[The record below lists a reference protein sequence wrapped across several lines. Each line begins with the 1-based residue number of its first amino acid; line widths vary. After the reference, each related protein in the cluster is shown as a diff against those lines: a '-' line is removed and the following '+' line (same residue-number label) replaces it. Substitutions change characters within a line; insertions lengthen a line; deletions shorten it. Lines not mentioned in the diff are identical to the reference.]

1 MTNRKERG
9 GIMNGV
15 ERVRMRER
23 MHQLADMANTHRV
36 AAFHSA
42 KG

>member
-1 MTNRKERG
+1 MERG

-23 MHQLADMANTHRV
+23 MHQLANMANTHRV

-42 KG
+42 EG

>member
-1 MTNRKERG
+1 MERG

-23 MHQLADMANTHRV
+23 MHQLADMANMHRV
-36 AAFHSA
+36 ATFHSG
-42 KG
+42 KGEL

>member
-1 MTNRKERG
+1 MERG

-23 MHQLADMANTHRV
+23 MHQLADMANIHRV

>member
-1 MTNRKERG
+1 MERG

-23 MHQLADMANTHRV
+23 MHQLADMANIHRV
-36 AAFHSA
+36 ALVLMPILYELQ
-42 KG
+42 